1 MRTVALLGFLLTSN
15 VLFGQGSNYTDIFL
29 LNPFAEELKKPNHFS
44 DFEEEGSQYFDSTF
58 VKGEIFVKET
68 RYIVPM
74 RYNAYLD
81 ILEAKSSEVI
91 LYINKNI
98 VDSVSLNNLT
108 YVFKK
113 AGNEM
118 RVFNVLDRS
127 DKGIMLEN
135 NSISFDQGRF
145 GVLHK
150 DDIYPHYKTEKP
162 VYYYYLNPGKMINLT
177 SYNDLY
183 NYFPDKKAAI
193 KSFIR
198 KEKLKKNKKN
208 DLIRLF
214 GFVTEL

>member
-1 MRTVALLGFLLTSN
+1 
-15 VLFGQGSNYTDIFL
+15 
-29 LNPFAEELKKPNHFS
+29 
-44 DFEEEGSQYFDSTF
+44 
-58 VKGEIFVKET
+58 
-68 RYIVPM
+68 M

-98 VDSVSLNNLT
+98 VDSVSLNNST

-145 GVLHK
+145 GVPHK

-208 DLIRLF
+208 DLIKLF